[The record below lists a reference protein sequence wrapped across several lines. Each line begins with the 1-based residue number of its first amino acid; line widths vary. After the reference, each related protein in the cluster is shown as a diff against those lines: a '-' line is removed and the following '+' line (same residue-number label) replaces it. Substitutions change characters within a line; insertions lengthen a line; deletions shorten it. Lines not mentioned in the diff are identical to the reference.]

1 MAIVGIVVLGNTI
14 SAAAEIYENNSYVL
28 QLVCYI
34 SQSLYLNEN
43 SKLSILSIA
52 NVF

>member
-1 MAIVGIVVLGNTI
+1 MTVVEIVVLGNTI
-14 SAAAEIYENNSYVL
+14 SDPAEINENNSYVL

-43 SKLSILSIA
+43 SK
-52 NVF
+52 